1 MMDPDPLGLGA
12 SFHGIAAKVQTATA
26 FDQGDDTATMTWYA
40 FIGAIEQGLVY
51 GIMVLGVYLTF
62 RVLDFPDLT
71 VDGSLPLGAAV
82 AAVAITHGVHP
93 FLSLALASGAGFLAG
108 MVTALLNTKLKILHL
123 LASILTMIALYSIN
137 IRIMD
142 GPNISLLGVPTVLD
156 PLMALGLAGYVTAPI
171 VYGLFAICIV
181 AAMVWF
187 LHTELGQA
195 MMATGDNPQ
204 MITSLGVNTHNIII
218 LGVGLSNALVALSGA
233 LVAQN
238 QGASDVNMGIGTIIA
253 GLASVI
259 LGETVFGKN
268 GVVRACIA
276 VLLGSVLYRVA
287 IALALGVKLGGFAFT
302 PSDLNLITAL
312 LVVTALMAPTLRR
325 KMLGKASP

>member
-1 MMDPDPLGLGA
+1 MM
-12 SFHGIAAKVQTATA
+12 S
-26 FDQGDDTATMTWYA
+26 WYA
-40 FIGAIEQGLVY
+40 AIGAVEQGLLY
-51 GIMVLGVYLTF
+51 GIMVVGVFLTF

-82 AAVAITHGVHP
+82 SAVAITHGIHP
-93 FLSLALASGAGFLAG
+93 LAALALAMIAGFMAG

-142 GPNISLLGVPTVLD
+142 GPNVSLLGARTVLD
-156 PLMALGLAGYVTAPI
+156 LLPEAGLTGYATAVVLYGILAAGVTGFVI
-171 VYGLFAICIV
+171 
-181 AAMVWF
+181 WF
-187 LHTELGQA
+187 LHTELGLA
-195 MMATGDNPQ
+195 VLATGNNPR
-204 MITSLGVNTHNIII
+204 MITAQGVNTHTIIL

-238 QGASDVNMGIGTIIA
+238 QGAADVNMGVGTIIA

-259 LGETVFGKN
+259 VGETVFGRG
-268 GVVRACIA
+268 GVARGCIA
-276 VLLGSVLYRVA
+276 ALLGSILYRVA
-287 IALALGVKLGGFAFT
+287 IALALGFKWGAFAFT

-312 LVVTALMAPTLRR
+312 LVVVALMTPFIKKRWSRT
-325 KMLGKASP
+325 